1 MKLYI
6 VMKDYK
12 KSDFQNIEAIF
23 EAEDE
28 AKLYAKELQEYI
40 STEIIEYYIVTS
52 FLIKKKIYQKK

>member
-1 MKLYI
+1 
-6 VMKDYK
+6 MKDYK